1 MSNTAHI
8 LRSPYLK
15 GKGFNPMPI
24 CRGGIPKE
32 ANSILNPKVV
42 GTPAHTSFWSDQLY
56 LIHNG
61 FQTGN
66 IFIPGRYYYYLNF
79 NSMSTAAGIIT
90 PDMVDL
96 HLELTYLYE
105 YARAN
110 GLDLIIAKKRRAGV
124 SEFTQKTIVDY
135 ESRFINGSYK
145 CGIAAGQ
152 DIFVQE
158 FMEKLRSS
166 EVLLPPELQVKKL
179 KDNDDEITSGYRI
192 KDEHGN
198 MTLGGTR
205 NKLYIRTMYK
215 NPALFKGLALQTI
228 IGEECGEFE
237 KLSAFVKH
245 SMACTK
251 IGSLRYGTIVIFGT
265 GGNMN
270 KGSKDFQEMWEKA
283 KRGHGTFIP
292 YSILGPRFQ
301 APFYG
306 GCTYEKP
313 QTPYLLEKYKPFEI
327 IGMEDLQKSTESII
341 QGRQEI
347 LKGGDQEEYQENL
360 KDFPLE
366 EKDIFR
372 KTIVNVF
379 STEIMQD
386 QANLISSNP
395 LQYFRCRLEWVK
407 DKNGGMEYPFKV
419 ELIIDDS
426 LDDDNSIFIHK
437 DHIHPIDTHDNLFCA
452 GIDSYD
458 QDKAKTSKSKGAMCV
473 LIRRNL
479 IGDKMQLA
487 PVAVICARP
496 KRKEMFYEMCLKLAI
511 HFHLDT
517 KSANSVLIDLANKLI
532 FNYFIDRGYE
542 NVLAYRPKKYESPN
556 SEQTHT
562 YGVSLNNYS
571 KPLMVGRM
579 QTAIYDNCK
588 DTIWFPELINQLQ
601 NYDEVE
607 IGSDNDLADA
617 YGIALMQDTSSELAP
632 RDSKDFMDDEIFNLP
647 EWTTDANGN
656 KVIKTSIVKSLYDK
670 KEVER
675 LKKIDEKRFLSL
687 D

>member
-1 MSNTAHI
+1 MSVLQI
-8 LRSPYLK
+8 LKSPYFK
-15 GKGFNPMPI
+15 GKGFNPSPI
-24 CRGGIPKE
+24 ARGGIPKE
-32 ANSILNPKVV
+32 ADSILNPNVI
-42 GTPAHTSFWSDQLY
+42 GTPAHESFWNDQLWV
-56 LIHNG
+56 IKNG
-61 FQTGN
+61 MQTGN
-66 IFIPGRYYYYLNF
+66 LFIPGRYYYYMNF
-79 NSMSTAAGIIT
+79 NLMATINGIIT

-96 HLELTYLYE
+96 HLELTYLVDYVGS
-105 YARAN
+105 N
-110 GLDLIIAKKRRAGV
+110 GLNFICPKKRRGGI
-124 SEFTQKTIVDY
+124 SEYFQKAKIDYDVRFT
-135 ESRFINGSYK
+135 NGAYQ

-152 DIFVQE
+152 DTYAQD
-158 FMEKLRSS
+158 FMKKWRAGDS
-166 EVLLPPELQVKKL
+166 LLPPELRLKKL
-179 KDNDDEITSGYRI
+179 KDNDNEVIFGY
-192 KDEHGN
+192 KYKGDD
-198 MTLGGTR
+198 GGMIDGGSK
-205 NKLYIRTMYK
+205 NSIYVRTFYK
-215 NPALFKGLALQTI
+215 NPSLFKGLFLNTVLA
-228 IGEECGEFE
+228 EECGEFE
-237 KLSAFVKH
+237 KLEQFVAHTRPCVMDGSKQ
-245 SMACTK
+245 
-251 IGSLRYGTIVIFGT
+251 IGSMYLYGT

-270 KGSKDFQEMWEKA
+270 KGSKDFKKIWEEANRGQNNFVPFLITA
-283 KRGHGTFIP
+283 KRFHKP
-292 YSILGPRFQ
+292 Y
-301 APFYG
+301 YG
-306 GCTYEKP
+306 GCTLG
-313 QTPYLLEKYKPFEI
+313 TPETPHLLKEHKSFEI
-327 IGMEDLQKSTESII
+327 IGVEDIKAAEEAII
-341 QGRQEI
+341 SERQEI
-347 LKGGDQEEYQENL
+347 LKSKNQEKYQEHL
-360 KDFPLE
+360 KDYPLTE
-366 EKDIFR
+366 QDVFR

-379 STEIMQD
+379 DTEIMQD
-386 QANLISSNP
+386 QADLISSNP
-395 LQYFRCRLEWVK
+395 LQYFRCRLEWIK

-473 LIRRNL
+473 LIRRNV

-579 QTAIYDNCK
+579 QTAVYDNCK

-632 RDSKDFMDDEIFNLP
+632 RDSKDFMNDDVFSLP

-656 KVIKTSIVKSLYDK
+656 KVVKTSIIQSLHDK

>member
-1 MSNTAHI
+1 MI
-8 LRSPYLK
+8 PIIRPPYRK
-15 GKGFNPMPI
+15 GKNFCYNPVVKY
-24 CRGGIPKE
+24 GIPKE
-32 ANSILNPKVV
+32 ADSVNNPKCV
-42 GTPAHTSFWSDQLY
+42 GTPFYDKYWQEQLY
-56 LIHNG
+56 YIMNG
-61 FQTGN
+61 YQTGGL
-66 IFIPGRYYYYLNF
+66 FIPGRAYYYYNF
-79 NSMSTAAGIIT
+79 NSMATINGIIT

-96 HLELTYLYE
+96 HLELTYIID
-105 YARAN
+105 YAKAN
-110 GLDLIIAKKRRAGV
+110 GMNVICAKKRRAGI
-124 SEFTQKTIVDY
+124 SEFTQKAVVDY
-135 ESRFINGSYK
+135 GFRFTNGAYQA
-145 CGIAAGQ
+145 GIAAGQ
-152 DIFVQE
+152 EIYALDFIKKWE
-158 FMEKLRSS
+158 AAES
-166 EVLLPPELQVKKL
+166 LLVPELRIKKL
-179 KDNDDEITSGYRI
+179 KKNDNEIIAGYKFKSEDGSMI
-192 KDEHGN
+192 D
-198 MTLGGTR
+198 GGTK
-205 NKLYIRTMYK
+205 NTIYIRTMFK
-215 NPALFKGLALQTI
+215 SPALFKGLFLSDI
-228 IGEECGEFE
+228 IAEECGEFE
-237 KLSAFVKH
+237 KLEQFISH
-245 SMACTK
+245 STPCLK
-251 IGSLRYGTIVIFGT
+251 DGSKQVGTLFAYGT

-270 KGSKDFQEMWEKA
+270 KGSRDFEKVWLEA
-283 KRGHGTFIP
+283 NRGQNNFIP
-292 YSILGPRFQ
+292 FAILAQRFHK
-301 APFYG
+301 PYYG
-306 GCTYEKP
+306 GCSMSEP
-313 QTPYLLEKYKPFEI
+313 ITPNLLKDYKEFERIGIEDTKAAEDSILLE
-327 IGMEDLQKSTESII
+327 
-341 QGRQEI
+341 RQEI
-347 LKGGDQEEYQENL
+347 LKSKNQEKFQEHL
-360 KDFPLE
+360 KDYPLSE
-366 EKDIFR
+366 VDIFR

-379 STEIMQD
+379 DTEIMQD

-407 DKNGGMEYPFKV
+407 DKNGSMEYPFKV

-437 DHIHPIDTHDNLFCA
+437 EHIHPIDTHDNLFCA